1 MLRGCALLENREV
14 CRYPNSGSIAM
25 GVGQHRQVVKQS
37 QNSSAVAKLS
47 RKQQQSLP
55 QLLQRDISI
64 LLPGENS
71 TNQLGAITGRPDLGK
86 QTNKQQEIA
95 PGNTHKCFFFLNLS
109 CGFCN
114 TGANFFPS
122 YIVTVLHGYGLLV
135 IAKKKEKKKGFTHA
149 HAHI

>member
-1 MLRGCALLENREV
+1 
-14 CRYPNSGSIAM
+14 M

-64 LLPGENS
+64 WLPGENS

-86 QTNKQQEIA
+86 QTNKQKEIA
-95 PGNTHKCFFFLNLS
+95 PGNTHSLFKMFFKLKPLPLAKLWFLQ
-109 CGFCN
+109 
-114 TGANFFPS
+114 
-122 YIVTVLHGYGLLV
+122 H
-135 IAKKKEKKKGFTHA
+135 
-149 HAHI
+149 